1 MHMGGGLLQ
10 LLLYLN
16 LFVKKLLPV
25 HFSGDCWL
33 HGTSYNL
40 PIVLK
45 LRFRALIFAIHLSIH
60 NNRICLFTDINRREE
75 ICFYYGQL
83 RFINKDK
90 VMLILD
96 ISKRVTIVMFCYY
109 RFNHLNFHPSWNSS
123 ITRSIPRLLA
133 SWFDKNPSSSG
144 SAERSTRQ
152 SSPTVLHWQIL
163 HA

>member
-1 MHMGGGLLQ
+1 MDREELF
-10 LLLYLN
+10 N
-16 LFVKKLLPV
+16 IFVKKLFPV

-33 HGTSYNL
+33 HGTSYKL

-45 LRFRALIFAIHLSIH
+45 LRFRALILQSIYQSMT
-60 NNRICLFTDINRREE
+60 IQFVCLRTLTGEKKYVFTWAVKVYKQRYRDAKIKTFWRELQ
-75 ICFYYGQL
+75 F
-83 RFINKDK
+83 
-90 VMLILD
+90 
-96 ISKRVTIVMFCYY
+96 VMFCYWH
-109 RFNHLNFHPSWNSS
+109 FNHLVFQPSWNSF